1 MDQNQDSIKD
11 RSGRPLQKDDR
22 VLHSPARPQ
31 PERMDAGCVID
42 QTRLVNEILRNRV
55 VGQSSSI
62 EALVCSVSRLLS
74 GLRDPSRPIF
84 TALLLGPTGVGK
96 TESAKAL
103 AEALLGSGDALTQ
116 INAQEYAHGHELAK
130 LLGSPPGYVGSN
142 IEPLLSQ
149 SRIDQPY
156 KRALE
161 TRAGLL
167 GQAANQQEDDT
178 ARDENYVS
186 VILFDEIEKAHLLL
200 WNALLGI
207 LEDGVLTLG
216 NNQMTDFTRSIILMT
231 SNVGS
236 REMQE
241 VAERR
246 QIGFRP
252 DSAKDRVQSLQ
263 EAAQLASR
271 HLFPAEFLTRF
282 DQILVYS
289 PLRRRHLSAIFDRM
303 LGELHQRILSSA
315 FPLLIKV
322 SSQAKKLIIEEA
334 TDLQFGARP
343 LRRAVESEIVDPV
356 SRLIA
361 SQKVHAGDVVEVKRE
376 HNQLVFY
383 RSQDIGL
390 VA

>member
-1 MDQNQDSIKD
+1 M
-11 RSGRPLQKDDR
+11 
-22 VLHSPARPQ
+22 
-31 PERMDAGCVID
+31 
-42 QTRLVNEILRNRV
+42 
-55 VGQSSSI
+55 
-62 EALVCSVSRLLS
+62 
-74 GLRDPSRPIF
+74 
-84 TALLLGPTGVGK
+84 
-96 TESAKAL
+96 

-130 LLGSPPGYVGSN
+130 LLGSPPGYVGYD

-149 SRIDQPY
+149 SRVDQPY

-167 GQAANQQEDDT
+167 GQAANQEDGDT
-178 ARDENYVS
+178 ARDKNYVS
-186 VILFDEIEKAHLLL
+186 VILFEETEKAHPLL

-236 REMQE
+236 REMQG

-246 QIGFRP
+246 RIGFRP
-252 DSAKDRVQSLQ
+252 DSPKGRVQSLQ
-263 EAAQLASR
+263 EVAQLASR
-271 HLFPAEFLTRF
+271 HLFPAEFLNRF

-361 SQKVHAGDVVEVKRE
+361 SQKVHAGDVVEVKME

-383 RSQDIGL
+383 RSQEIGL
-390 VA
+390 LA